1 MDKKRYR
8 TWLGPVILVMAIL
21 PAGALLELAIGAGR
35 WTWVVRGY
43 MVFAI
48 LLLVVYVVV
57 VFLPGQRVRQKLATL
72 QRDTEMHQA
81 SITHVLENFRHGDMV
96 AASMPGLELPP
107 GIVGS
112 VEAAINALSGL
123 VQQIQSVSVDVA
135 GTANG
140 VRATS
145 TQLASGSSEQAASV
159 IEITATMEELA
170 RTAAQIAH
178 NASSQAE
185 MASQSEVAGRDGAE
199 AIEAAVAGIE
209 SVRER
214 MAIIAARAETLGSR
228 SREIY
233 QILDLITDI
242 AQETH
247 ILSLNAAI
255 EASTAGEHG
264 ERFSVVAREV
274 RRLAE
279 RSRESVDSV
288 RVLLHEFT
296 TAINAVVIS
305 TEEGTKQTDVVADQS
320 RATAAAIEQ
329 LSAALGNTA
338 QAALEISL
346 ATQEQ
351 QTASQEVLL
360 TIKEESDVI
369 TEMAEGLEE
378 FTGAAVRLNQL
389 ALSIQLL
396 SQSFRLDSSHSLK
409 HVVYR
414 IAQSLEPVFG
424 NLEAIDRILHDV
436 FLDLPYLEMAYLVD
450 SKARMVAFAVNRD
463 LVGQETE
470 QGMASSGQSYSD
482 RPWFQSAERDH
493 QASVTPV
500 YQSLLTGEQCFTV
513 VVPVNHRD
521 GTQKATLGVDV
532 NVGSW
537 TRI

>member
-1 MDKKRYR
+1 MDRKRYR
-8 TWLGPVILVMAIL
+8 TWFGPVILVMAML
-21 PAGALLELAIGAGR
+21 PAGALLELAFGTGQ
-35 WTWVVRGY
+35 WTWLVRGY
-43 MVFAI
+43 MVFAL

-57 VFLPGQRVRQKLATL
+57 VFLPGQRVRQELATL
-72 QRDTEMHQA
+72 QRDCEVHQA
-81 SITHVLENFRHGDMV
+81 GLIHVLDNFRHGDLV
-96 AASMPGLELPP
+96 AASIPGLDLPLE
-107 GIVGS
+107 IHES
-112 VEAAINALSGL
+112 VEAAVSSLSGL

-135 GTANG
+135 GTANS
-140 VRATS
+140 VRDTAA
-145 TQLASGSSEQAASV
+145 QLASGSSEQAASV

-170 RTAAQIAH
+170 RTAAQIAD

-185 MASQSEVAGRDGAE
+185 MASQSEAAGRGGAE
-199 AIEAAVAGIE
+199 AIEGAVGGIE

-214 MAIIAARAETLGSR
+214 MGIIASRAETLGSR

-233 QILDLITDI
+233 QVLDLITDI

-279 RSRESVDSV
+279 RSRESVESV
-288 RVLLHEFT
+288 RTLLHEFT
-296 TAINAVVIS
+296 VAINAVVIS
-305 TEEGTKQTDVVADQS
+305 TEEGSKKTDVVADQAH
-320 RATAAAIEQ
+320 ATAAAIEQ

-338 QAALEISL
+338 QAAQEISL

-351 QTASQEVLL
+351 QTASQEVLQ

-369 TEMAEGLEE
+369 TQIAEGLEE
-378 FTGAAVRLNQL
+378 FTGAAIRLNQL

-409 HVVYR
+409 HLIYQV
-414 IAQSLEPVFG
+414 AQSLEPVFG
-424 NLEAIDRILHDV
+424 NLEATDRILHGV
-436 FLDLPYLEMAYLVD
+436 FTDLPYLEMAYLVD
-450 SKARMVAFAVNRD
+450 LDAHMVAFAVNRD
-463 LVGQETE
+463 LVGEQAE
-470 QGMASSGQSYSD
+470 QGVAAVGQSYPD
-482 RPWFQSAERDH
+482 RPWFQTAGREH
-493 QASVTPV
+493 QTSVTPV

-513 VVPVNHRD
+513 VVPVKRRD
-521 GTQKATLGVDV
+521 GTQEATLGVDV
-532 NVGSW
+532 NVGNW